1 MCVKA
6 GLEIRSIEIAIAA
19 AHRLVTHFQKSEVAT
34 TALRKRQE
42 QMQDEQHNLVQDVVT
57 RWNSTYFLNERLLE
71 QCWLVTAVP
80 SDPSVTKYSDRSL
93 DLTSEQWN
101 LLAELKPVLHVLQVA
116 TTFLSAEYYFYTPA
130 NCPRPHK
137 TNGGNRRGLS
147 CNSPV

>member
-57 RWNSTYFLNERLLE
+57 RWNSTYFLNECLLE

-101 LLAELKPVLHVLQVA
+101 LLAELKPLDLTSEQ
-116 TTFLSAEYYFYTPA
+116 
-130 NCPRPHK
+130 
-137 TNGGNRRGLS
+137 
-147 CNSPV
+147 